1 MAYRRLVAEALAA
14 LDEEASGRVVELGS
28 RGSAPPA
35 EPRGWRCADVGGWIR
50 KHRAHL
56 PESDAW
62 DWYERVRRAIN
73 KLACDGAVHMY
84 AVDRFRL
91 VVPVADV
98 TYALRVRCEDG
109 ETIPLIVPRS
119 CDDRRLR
126 ALISRAT
133 GGRVPPERVE
143 VEYPRRAPAPASAA
157 RASDALVES
166 RGLRD
171 GDEIRVRVVKSHTAV
186 ARAPSGPDAAP
197 RDDVV
202 DLVSDEEVLP
212 PAARV
217 ARTTDPDRSPDAA
230 SAHEV
235 IELEAEGEAGW
246 NDDRDGWVNLVAG
259 DETRDDD
266 HRRGPPEQKTL
277 PGDTNTTAAVEAPP
291 NAPPPNAAPEVG
303 PKEGG
308 RRRGA
313 LETFASDDEA
323 DDAAALDPTSSVFSP
338 SAAFV
343 ANPRVVALE
352 SESDSGAREGSKGL
366 RFSGGASSDPDGSS
380 SALTGSETASDVEA
394 SSDLEAASPAGRLH
408 AQVRRFAASAGVS
421 PEDAADRDA
430 TVRTIRESVARVY
443 PSARVEVFGS
453 GATGLALREADI
465 DLVVL
470 GVGPEASA
478 RGGGFDRSDRGELV
492 RVLRRVEKQ
501 LRKDRV
507 VRSACGIYTAK
518 VPIIKACAGA
528 YDVDISVGV
537 TNGLDAVAWIRR
549 QAEGFHALRPLVL
562 VLKRLLKTHGLDDAS
577 TGGCGGYL
585 LVSLVVSHLKQSGE
599 RMKETTK
606 ETTDGRGRG
615 VGRSTSSSASPPGS
629 PTPSLGEHLLGFLRR
644 FGDDF
649 DYQRV
654 AVAANRDAGTCSA
667 SLLVV
672 HPGPFGRKPCV
683 LAEDPQELGRNITAS
698 AYRFR
703 QVRALFRAAR
713 AAMLAAGGDLSFV
726 PELAAT
732 NLGGTP
738 GNTGSTAASV
748 SVNLGE
754 RGGANANGGG
764 NAANDRVWR
773 RPMGVAG
780 VGAGVGFLPPGVE
793 VKPGDEGLKAGDEGR
808 GGGKNNPLR
817 PNWWGAAAA
826 KRKRKS
832 ASPGSGSNNN
842 KGGKKKPRPG
852 PGYFKKKAGKAGT
865 GKAAKKGGTGKAAK
879 GGGGRGG
886 WNG

>member
-171 GDEIRVRVVKSHTAV
+171 GDEIRVRVVKSQTAV

-202 DLVSDEEVLP
+202 DLVSDEEAP
-212 PAARV
+212 SPAARV

-235 IELEAEGEAGW
+235 IELEAEGEDGW

-259 DETRDDD
+259 DETRDDH

-277 PGDTNTTAAVEAPP
+277 PGDTNTTAAVEGGSNAAPP
-291 NAPPPNAAPEVG
+291 NAAPPNAAPEVVPRG
-303 PKEGG
+303 RPEGG

-352 SESDSGAREGSKGL
+352 SESESSKGSKGL
-366 RFSGGASSDPDGSS
+366 RFSGGASTSDPDGSS
-380 SALTGSETASDVEA
+380 SALTGSETASDVEALTGSETASDVEA

-549 QAEGFHALRPLVL
+549 QAEGFHALQ
-562 VLKRLLKTHGLDDAS
+562 AS
-577 TGGCGGYL
+577 G
-585 LVSLVVSHLKQSGE
+585 VVSQAASQDARARRREHGGVRRVPAREPGRQPPQAE
-599 RMKETTK
+599 RRADEGND
-606 ETTDGRGRG
+606 EGNDGRS
-615 VGRSTSSSASPPGS
+615 RSRCRPVDLLLRVSP
-629 PTPSLGEHLLGFLRR
+629 
-644 FGDDF
+644 
-649 DYQRV
+649 RV
-654 AVAANRDAGTCSA
+654 
-667 SLLVV
+667 
-672 HPGPFGRKPCV
+672 
-683 LAEDPQELGRNITAS
+683 
-698 AYRFR
+698 
-703 QVRALFRAAR
+703 
-713 AAMLAAGGDLSFV
+713 
-726 PELAAT
+726 
-732 NLGGTP
+732 
-738 GNTGSTAASV
+738 SV
-748 SVNLGE
+748 SVPRGASVGFSASVRGRLRLPARRRRGEPRRGDVLGEPPRRPPGALRPETVRPRGGPAGGGPEHHRERVQVQAGQSALQGGEGRDARRGGGPLVRPGTRRDPRRNPRERRRPRERPRRRTRRARDRERERRRERRERSRVAAADGGRRRRRGGRIFTAGGRGQGWRQGEKGRREEKPGGAGE
-754 RGGANANGGG
+754 RGG
-764 NAANDRVWR
+764 
-773 RPMGVAG
+773 
-780 VGAGVGFLPPGVE
+780 
-793 VKPGDEGLKAGDEGR
+793 
-808 GGGKNNPLR
+808 
-817 PNWWGAAAA
+817 
-826 KRKRKS
+826 
-832 ASPGSGSNNN
+832 
-842 KGGKKKPRPG
+842 
-852 PGYFKKKAGKAGT
+852 
-865 GKAAKKGGTGKAAK
+865 
-879 GGGGRGG
+879 GGGGQAQARVPRVRVQ
-886 WNG
+886 

>member
-171 GDEIRVRVVKSHTAV
+171 GDEIRVRVVKSQTAV

-202 DLVSDEEVLP
+202 DLVSDEEAP
-212 PAARV
+212 SPAARV

-235 IELEAEGEAGW
+235 IELEAEGEDGW

-277 PGDTNTTAAVEAPP
+277 PGDTNTTAAVEGGSNAPPPNAAPP
-291 NAPPPNAAPEVG
+291 NAPPPNAAGRGRP
-303 PKEGG
+303 EGG

-343 ANPRVVALE
+343 TNPRVVALE

-562 VLKRLLKTHGLDDAS
+562 YLKRLLKTHGLDDAS

-606 ETTDGRGRG
+606 ETTGGRGQG

-629 PTPSLGEHLLGFLRR
+629 PSPSLGEHLLGFLRR

-683 LAEDPQELGRNITAS
+683 LAEDPQEVGRNITAS

-726 PELAAT
+726 PELAET
-732 NLGGTP
+732 LGGTP
-738 GNTGSTAASV
+738 GNGGGPG
-748 SVNLGE
+748 NGPGGE
-754 RGGANANGGG
+754 RGERGTANANNVGG

-793 VKPGDEGLKAGDEGR
+793 VKAGDKGR
-808 GGGKNNPLR
+808 KGGGKKSPGARANV
-817 PNWWGAAAA
+817 GAAGA
-826 KRKRKS
+826 KRKR
-832 ASPGSGSNNN
+832 ASPGSGSN
-842 KGGKKKPRPG
+842 KGGKKKPR

-865 GKAAKKGGTGKAAK
+865 GKAAK

>member
-143 VEYPRRAPAPASAA
+143 VVYPRRAPAPASGA
-157 RASDALVES
+157 RASDALVRS

-171 GDEIRVRVVKSHTAV
+171 ATRSRRVVKSQTV
-186 ARAPSGPDAAP
+186 VGARALGPGRP

-202 DLVSDEEVLP
+202 DLVSDEEAPSPARESRERPTPTAPRTPRARTGDRARGGGRGTGGAATATGGSTSSRRPRPETTTTGGDHRSKKRSRVIRIRP
-212 PAARV
+212 PPSGAAR
-217 ARTTDPDRSPDAA
+217 
-230 SAHEV
+230 
-235 IELEAEGEAGW
+235 
-246 NDDRDGWVNLVAG
+246 
-259 DETRDDD
+259 TR
-266 HRRGPPEQKTL
+266 
-277 PGDTNTTAAVEAPP
+277 PP
-291 NAPPPNAAPEVG
+291 NARPLNVNAAGRGRP
-303 PKEGG
+303 EGG

-562 VLKRLLKTHGLDDAS
+562 YLKRLLKTHGLDDAS

-606 ETTDGRGRG
+606 ETLKETTAGRGRG
-615 VGRSTSSSASPPGS
+615 LGGSPADSSASPGS
-629 PTPSLGEHLLGFLRR
+629 PSPSLGEHLLGFLRR

-683 LAEDPQELGRNITAS
+683 LAEDPQEAGRNITAS

-726 PELAAT
+726 PELAET
-732 NLGGTP
+732 LGGTP
-738 GNTGSTAASV
+738 GNGGGPG
-748 SVNLGE
+748 NGPGGE
-754 RGGANANGGG
+754 RGERRTANANNVGG

-793 VKPGDEGLKAGDEGR
+793 VKAGDKGR
-808 GGGKNNPLR
+808 KGGGKKSPGARANA
-817 PNWWGAAAA
+817 GAAGA
-826 KRKRKS
+826 KRKRP
-832 ASPGSGSNNN
+832 SPGSGSN
-842 KGGKKKPRPG
+842 KGGKKKPR

-865 GKAAKKGGTGKAAK
+865 GKAAK

>member
-1 MAYRRLVAEALAA
+1 M
-14 LDEEASGRVVELGS
+14 
-28 RGSAPPA
+28 
-35 EPRGWRCADVGGWIR
+35 
-50 KHRAHL
+50 
-56 PESDAW
+56 
-62 DWYERVRRAIN
+62 
-73 KLACDGAVHMY
+73 
-84 AVDRFRL
+84 
-91 VVPVADV
+91 
-98 TYALRVRCEDG
+98 
-109 ETIPLIVPRS
+109 
-119 CDDRRLR
+119 
-126 ALISRAT
+126 
-133 GGRVPPERVE
+133 
-143 VEYPRRAPAPASAA
+143 
-157 RASDALVES
+157 
-166 RGLRD
+166 
-171 GDEIRVRVVKSHTAV
+171 
-186 ARAPSGPDAAP
+186 
-197 RDDVV
+197 
-202 DLVSDEEVLP
+202 
-212 PAARV
+212 
-217 ARTTDPDRSPDAA
+217 
-230 SAHEV
+230 
-235 IELEAEGEAGW
+235 
-246 NDDRDGWVNLVAG
+246 
-259 DETRDDD
+259 
-266 HRRGPPEQKTL
+266 
-277 PGDTNTTAAVEAPP
+277 
-291 NAPPPNAAPEVG
+291 
-303 PKEGG
+303 
-308 RRRGA
+308 
-313 LETFASDDEA
+313 
-323 DDAAALDPTSSVFSP
+323 
-338 SAAFV
+338 
-343 ANPRVVALE
+343 
-352 SESDSGAREGSKGL
+352 
-366 RFSGGASSDPDGSS
+366 
-380 SALTGSETASDVEA
+380 
-394 SSDLEAASPAGRLH
+394 
-408 AQVRRFAASAGVS
+408 RRFAASAGVS

-562 VLKRLLKTHGLDDAS
+562 YLKRLLKTHGLDDAS

-606 ETTDGRGRG
+606 ETTGGRGQG

-629 PTPSLGEHLLGFLRR
+629 PSPSLGEHLLGFLRR

-683 LAEDPQELGRNITAS
+683 LAEDPQEAGRNITAS

-726 PELAAT
+726 PELAET
-732 NLGGTP
+732 LGGTP
-738 GNTGSTAASV
+738 RNGGPGNGPG
-748 SVNLGE
+748 GE
-754 RGGANANGGG
+754 RGERGTANANGGG

-793 VKPGDEGLKAGDEGR
+793 VKAGDKGR
-808 GGGKNNPLR
+808 KGGGGKKSPGARANA
-817 PNWWGAAAA
+817 GAAAGG
-826 KRKRKS
+826 KRKR
-832 ASPGSGSNNN
+832 ASPGSGSN

-852 PGYFKKKAGKAGT
+852 YLKKKAGKA
-865 GKAAKKGGTGKAAK
+865 GTGKAAK